1 MELLKKRNRIFFFI
15 VLWLLIGVFLSAFY
29 LLWVGI
35 LVLTVLMGLC
45 ATLFILSIFLLNLR
59 KMSYLIFFIIVIIT
73 ILLTLTFLIFNQII
87 LFMSYA
93 AVISYVL
100 ITAIFSLYGCY
111 NGGKRID
118 EYIYKKFP
126 SPLNQILRIIEFLG
140 GIFLSLLIIYLI
152 FLFTGGQ
159 LVLITW
165 IFAFTI
171 VGLAAFGIFLLLI
184 TGKFNAWLGTFSLYG
199 GIYFCYL
206 VVVFLFGISLYQGL
220 GTNPILTWVFI
231 VADILILLYV
241 IERLMGERADL
252 LSKRLKPIKA
262 ETILMWLIFSK
273 AAYELAI
280 ILDPTWTSFKN
291 QWVLFIF
298 VALVGLVGIYG
309 LIKYKKYRKSKRKK

>member
-1 MELLKKRNRIFFFI
+1 MELLKKKNRIFFWI
-15 VLWLLIGVFLSAFY
+15 VIWLLIGVFLSAFF
-29 LLWVGI
+29 LNWGI
-35 LVLTVLMGLC
+35 IVLTVLIGLC
-45 ATLFILSIFLLNLR
+45 ATLFVLSIFTLNLR
-59 KMSYLIFFIIVIIT
+59 KMSYVIFFILIIIT
-73 ILLTLTFLIFNQII
+73 ILLSLTLIIFNKII

-111 NGGKRID
+111 SGGKKID

-126 SPLNQILRIIEFLG
+126 SPINHIIRLIEFLG
-140 GIFLSLLIIYLI
+140 GIFLGLLIVYLTFI
-152 FLFTGGQ
+152 FTGGQ

-184 TGKFNAWLGTFSLYG
+184 TGKFNAWLGTFSIYG
-199 GIYFCYL
+199 GLYFCYL

-241 IERLMGERADL
+241 IERLMGERAEL
-252 LSKRLKPIKA
+252 LSKKLKSIKA

-280 ILDPTWTSFKN
+280 ILDPNWTSFRN
-291 QWVLFIF
+291 QWVLYIF
-298 VALVGLVGIYG
+298 VTLVGLVGIYG
-309 LIKYKKYRKSKRKK
+309 LIKYKKYRKRTRKK

>member
-1 MELLKKRNRIFFFI
+1 MELLKKKNRIFFLI
-15 VLWLLIGVFLSAFY
+15 VLWLLIGSFMSAFF
-29 LLWVGI
+29 LFWGI
-35 LVLTVLMGLC
+35 LVLTVLIGLC

-59 KMSYLIFFIIVIIT
+59 KMSYVIFFIIIIIT
-73 ILLTLTFLIFNQII
+73 ILLTLTLFIFNQII

-111 NGGKRID
+111 SGGKKID

-126 SPLNQILRIIEFLG
+126 SPINHIIRLIEFLG
-140 GIFLSLLIIYLI
+140 GIFLGLLIVYLTFI
-152 FLFTGGQ
+152 FTGGQ

-199 GIYFCYL
+199 GLYFCYL

-252 LSKRLKPIKA
+252 LSKKLKPIKA

-280 ILDPTWTSFKN
+280 ILDPTWTSFRN

-309 LIKYKKYRKSKRKK
+309 LIKYKKYRKRTGKK

>member
-1 MELLKKRNRIFFFI
+1 MELLKKKNRIFFWI
-15 VLWLLIGVFLSAFY
+15 VIWLLIGVFLSAFF
-29 LLWVGI
+29 LNLAI
-35 LVLTVLMGLC
+35 IVLTVLIGLC
-45 ATLFILSIFLLNLR
+45 ATLFVLSLFLLNLR
-59 KMSYLIFFIIVIIT
+59 KMSYVILFIILIIT
-73 ILLTLTFLIFNQII
+73 ILLSLTLIIFNQII

-100 ITAIFSLYGCY
+100 ITAVFSLYGCY
-111 NGGKRID
+111 AGGKKID

-126 SPLNQILRIIEFLG
+126 SPSNHILRIIEFLG
-140 GIFLSLLIIYLI
+140 GIFLGLLIVYLT

-184 TGKFNAWLGTFSLYG
+184 TGKFNAWIGTYSIYA
-199 GIYFCYL
+199 GIYFSYL

-241 IERLMGERADL
+241 IERLMGERAEL
-252 LSKRLKPIKA
+252 LSKKLKPIKA
-262 ETILMWLIFSK
+262 ESILMWLIFSK
-273 AAYELAI
+273 ASYELAI
-280 ILDPTWTSFKN
+280 ILDPTWTSFRN
-291 QWVLFIF
+291 QWVLYIF
-298 VALVGLVGIYG
+298 VALVGLVGLYG
-309 LIKYKKYRKSKRKK
+309 LIKYKKYRKRKK

>member
-1 MELLKKRNRIFFFI
+1 MELLKKKNRIFFWI
-15 VLWLLIGVFLSAFY
+15 VIWLLIGVFLSSFF
-29 LLWVGI
+29 LNWGI
-35 LVLTVLMGLC
+35 LVLTVLIGLC
-45 ATLFILSIFLLNLR
+45 ATLFVLSIFLLNLR
-59 KMSYLIFFIIVIIT
+59 KMSYVILFIILIIT
-73 ILLTLTFLIFNQII
+73 ILLSLTLIIFNEII
-87 LFMSYA
+87 LFISYA

-100 ITAIFSLYGCY
+100 ITAVLSLYGCY
-111 NGGKRID
+111 NGGKKID

-126 SPLNQILRIIEFLG
+126 SPINHIIRLIEFLG
-140 GIFLSLLIIYLI
+140 GIFLGLLIVYLTFI
-152 FLFTGGQ
+152 FTGGQ

-241 IERLMGERADL
+241 IERLMGERAEL
-252 LSKRLKPIKA
+252 LSKKLKPIKA
-262 ETILMWLIFSK
+262 ESILMWLIFSK

-280 ILDPTWTSFKN
+280 ILDPTWTSFRN
-291 QWVLFIF
+291 QWVLYIF

-309 LIKYKKYRKSKRKK
+309 LLKYKKYRKRKK

>member
-1 MELLKKRNRIFFFI
+1 
-15 VLWLLIGVFLSAFY
+15 
-29 LLWVGI
+29 
-35 LVLTVLMGLC
+35 
-45 ATLFILSIFLLNLR
+45 
-59 KMSYLIFFIIVIIT
+59 
-73 ILLTLTFLIFNQII
+73 
-87 LFMSYA
+87 MSYA

-111 NGGKRID
+111 SGGKKID

-126 SPLNQILRIIEFLG
+126 SPINHIIRLIEFLG
-140 GIFLSLLIIYLI
+140 GILLGLLIVYLTFI
-152 FLFTGGQ
+152 FTGGQ

-206 VVVFLFGISLYQGL
+206 VVVFLFGISLYQGI

-252 LSKRLKPIKA
+252 LSKKLKPIKA

-280 ILDPTWTSFKN
+280 ILDPTWTSFRN